1 MALTDS
7 RRYTHLLFDLDHT
20 LWDFEGNSRRVFRNL
35 FEAHIAPLEAQL
47 DPDRALDRYESI
59 NAELWNALRKGECTK
74 AEVRTL
80 RFERLLQEALPHVRQ
95 EQRRELSS
103 FLEVDFVQRT
113 PRETGLMPGALQAV
127 QWASS
132 HYSLHII
139 TNGFPE
145 SQHTKVACSG
155 LAPYFE
161 TVTTSE
167 EVGAYKP
174 APEVFAAALAK
185 ASAEPEKTLVL
196 GDGWEA
202 DILGAAAYGM
212 DQVYY
217 NPGKVNVPKG
227 HVPTAVLH
235 HWDELAPFLA
245 GIALD

>member
-1 MALTDS
+1 MTPQNL

-59 NAELWNALRKGECTK
+59 NAELWNALRRGECTK

-80 RFERLLQEALPHVRQ
+80 RFERLLNEALPHVRQ

-113 PRETGLMPGALQAV
+113 PRETGLMPGALKAI

-132 HYSLHII
+132 HFSLHII

-185 ASAEPEKTLVL
+185 AGAEPERTLVL

-202 DILGAAAYGM
+202 DVLGAAAFGM

-217 NPGKVNVPKG
+217 NPGKVTVPNG

-245 GIALD
+245 GIAPD

>member
-1 MALTDS
+1 MAPENP

-59 NAELWNALRKGECTK
+59 NAELWNALRRGECTK

-80 RFERLLQEALPHVRQ
+80 RFERLLKEALPHVRQ

-113 PRETGLMPGALQAV
+113 PRETGLMPGVLKAI

-132 HYSLHII
+132 HFSLHII

-174 APEVFAAALAK
+174 APEVFEAALAK
-185 ASAEPEKTLVL
+185 AGAEPEKTLVL

-202 DILGAAAYGM
+202 DILGAAAFGI

-217 NPGKVNVPKG
+217 NPGKVNIPNG

-245 GIALD
+245 GIAPD

>member
-35 FEAHIAPLEAQL
+35 FEAHIAPLESQL

-59 NAELWNALRKGECTK
+59 NAELWNALRRGECTK

-80 RFERLLQEALPHVRQ
+80 RFERLLKEALPHLRQ
-95 EQRRELSS
+95 EQRKELSS

-113 PRETGLMPGALQAV
+113 PRETGLMPGALKAI

-132 HYSLHII
+132 RYSLHII

-174 APEVFAAALAK
+174 APEVFAAALTK
-185 ASAEPEKTLVL
+185 AGAEPEKTLVL

>member
-95 EQRRELSS
+95 EQCRELSS

-185 ASAEPEKTLVL
+185 AGAEPEKTLVL

>member
-1 MALTDS
+1 MTPNNF

-20 LWDFEGNSRRVFRNL
+20 LWDFEGNSRRVFRYL
-35 FEAHIAPLEAQL
+35 FEAHIAPLGAQL
-47 DPDRALDRYESI
+47 HPDRALDRYESI
-59 NAELWNALRKGECTK
+59 NSELWNALRKGECTK
-74 AEVRTL
+74 EEVRRL
-80 RFERLLQEALPHVRQ
+80 RFERLLQEALPHVAQPERS
-95 EQRRELSS
+95 ELST

-113 PRETGLMPGALQAV
+113 PRETGLMPGALKAV
-127 QWASS
+127 QWVSRR
-132 HYSLHII
+132 YSLHII

-161 TVTTSE
+161 SVTTSE

-185 ASAEPEKTLVL
+185 AGAEPEKTLVL

-202 DILGAAAYGM
+202 DVLGAAAFGM

-217 NPGKVNVPKG
+217 NPGKENVPTG
-227 HVPTAVLH
+227 HMPTAVLH
-235 HWDELAPFLA
+235 HWDHLDLILSELDP
-245 GIALD
+245 D

>member
-1 MALTDS
+1 MAPTHS

-20 LWDFEGNSRRVFRNL
+20 LWDFEGNSRRVFRYL
-35 FEAHIAPLEAQL
+35 FEAHIAPLDAQL
-47 DPDRALDRYESI
+47 DLARALARYESV
-59 NAELWNALRKGECTK
+59 NAELWDALRRGERTK
-74 AEVRTL
+74 EEVRTL

-95 EQRRELSS
+95 QQRKELST

-127 QWASS
+127 QSVSS

-185 ASAEPEKTLVL
+185 AGAEPEKTLVL

-202 DILGAAAYGM
+202 DILGAAAFGI

-217 NPGKVNVPKG
+217 NPGKLNVPAG

-235 HWDELAPFLA
+235 HWDDLAHFLA
-245 GIALD
+245 EIAPD